1 MKFLNKGEYME
12 RLSFVI
18 PCYGSENTICGVVDD
33 VESVMQLH
41 PEYDYEIV
49 LVNDCSPDNVWGKIS
64 KLHTEN
70 KKVKAVNLARNF
82 GQHAALMAGYNIC
95 EGDYIVTIDDDGQ
108 TPVDQTFFLL
118 DRLKDGFDVVYGK
131 YGERKDNNFRKFG
144 TTLNN
149 FMLRVLVGK
158 PKDIHLTSYFVARR
172 YIIDEVCK
180 YKNAFPYIWGL
191 ILRTTKN
198 ITNVTIRHSQR
209 SEGESG
215 YTLSKLLGLWLN
227 GFTAFSVKPLR
238 ISAGIGLLFAF
249 LGFIGVVYTVAYKI
263 WASEIVAGYSS
274 LMSVILIIGGL
285 ILLSLGLIGEYVGR
299 IYMCINSTPQ
309 FVVKELLGVS
319 KSEEQGNG

>member
-1 MKFLNKGEYME
+1 ME

>member
-1 MKFLNKGEYME
+1 ME

-209 SEGESG
+209 LEGESG